1 MRPVKARG
9 RTGPDSCMR
18 PHPVAGSC
26 VEGLPPIAGHDGW
39 RPGLLAAILE
49 ESDARRPDSSGVE
62 VFALGEELEVDK
74 VTCPL
79 AALARHGM
87 EFLRDLVVGA
97 HDGHRLGCME
107 SDIGEQV
114 HEVGGQVVLR
124 LVGIADLVVAE
135 FEFHRAPRSAPVV
148 ELDVEWLHDVGGR
161 HGGREWRCL
170 LDEPPGEACPPG
182 RKGILE
188 VAAESSERLHPRGV
202 EVLGEPC
209 TAAVAQRHRYPATKG
224 EAVAAFKVPDSLF

>member
-1 MRPVKARG
+1 M
-9 RTGPDSCMR
+9 
-18 PHPVAGSC
+18 
-26 VEGLPPIAGHDGW
+26 
-39 RPGLLAAILE
+39 LAAVLE

-97 HDGHRLGCME
+97 HDGHRLGCLE

-135 FEFHRAPRSAPVV
+135 FEFHRAPRSAPGSRV
-148 ELDVEWLHDVGGR
+148 
-161 HGGREWRCL
+161 
-170 LDEPPGEACPPG
+170 
-182 RKGILE
+182 
-188 VAAESSERLHPRGV
+188 
-202 EVLGEPC
+202 
-209 TAAVAQRHRYPATKG
+209 
-224 EAVAAFKVPDSLF
+224 

>member
-1 MRPVKARG
+1 M
-9 RTGPDSCMR
+9 
-18 PHPVAGSC
+18 
-26 VEGLPPIAGHDGW
+26 
-39 RPGLLAAILE
+39 LAAVLE

-97 HDGHRLGCME
+97 HHGHRLGCLE

-148 ELDVEWLHDVGGR
+148 ELDVEWKHLTDHD
-161 HGGREWRCL
+161 E
-170 LDEPPGEACPPG
+170 
-182 RKGILE
+182 
-188 VAAESSERLHPRGV
+188 
-202 EVLGEPC
+202 
-209 TAAVAQRHRYPATKG
+209 RHRDPATKG